1 MHEGARAHVHDSG
14 QGQAIPMSYPR
25 DAPNT
30 PTLQHFAYAWRHQAH
45 EYCLLSPAVS
55 YLQLPRFQVRS
66 DGTVTKHRFRLA
78 LRERPHQRLTLPCQT
93 GDEVT
98 WVPFVLASVI
108 YHLGHTVTSGHYVA
122 LLFHDGVTYVKGD
135 HEQARRATTKD
146 IACAEC
152 NAYLA
157 FVVPAR
163 SNTEARPDLEPPS
176 AAGSDEN
183 VAAAA

>member
-1 MHEGARAHVHDSG
+1 MVTS
-14 QGQAIPMSYPR
+14 SC
-25 DAPNT
+25 
-30 PTLQHFAYAWRHQAH
+30 LAWVTIF
-45 EYCLLSPAVS
+45 LVF
-55 YLQLPRFQVRS
+55 RFVLAGWG
-66 DGTVTKHRFRLA
+66 GTDDDDT
-78 LRERPHQRLTLPCQT
+78 RLTLPCQT

-157 FVVPAR
+157 LWCLLGTTAVTLR
-163 SNTEARPDLEPPS
+163 QRPTWSPPS
-176 AAGSDEN
+176 AAGSNEN